1 MCGGIISESL
11 VQALATEGINLPP
24 TVVTRGIESYVLH
37 MDVGTARIETPL
49 HEMRIGAMHRGA
61 GPRGTKDSPWRSF
74 DGFLLDLAIQ
84 KGAQWMRAR
93 VEEITWP
100 QGRPQVKARGGAPQD
115 YDLLGVAVGVN
126 AGSLKLF
133 EGSGLGY
140 QAPGVAKT
148 YISEFHLG
156 QAKIAEL
163 FGHSMHV
170 FLLNIPRLE
179 FAALIP
185 KGDFLTF
192 CMLGRD
198 IDDALVQAFFN
209 STEVRACLPP
219 ELVAPKA
226 ACHCSPRI
234 NVRGAYPPFADRVV
248 FLGDCGVSRLYKD
261 GIGAAYRTAKAA
273 AVTAV
278 FQGIS
283 REDFRRHFW
292 PACRQINNDNRVGK
306 VVFAITRLIQA
317 QRFARRG
324 ILRMVVREQQRAGSR
339 RRMSK
344 VLWNTFTGS
353 APYWEIFLNS
363 LHPAYLGRLLWETVL
378 GLGSRR
384 QTPVDER
391 TP

>member
-1 MCGGIISESL
+1 
-11 VQALATEGINLPP
+11 
-24 TVVTRGIESYVLH
+24 
-37 MDVGTARIETPL
+37 
-49 HEMRIGAMHRGA
+49 
-61 GPRGTKDSPWRSF
+61 
-74 DGFLLDLAIQ
+74 
-84 KGAQWMRAR
+84 
-93 VEEITWP
+93 
-100 QGRPQVKARGGAPQD
+100 
-115 YDLLGVAVGVN
+115 
-126 AGSLKLF
+126 
-133 EGSGLGY
+133 
-140 QAPGVAKT
+140 
-148 YISEFHLG
+148 
-156 QAKIAEL
+156 
-163 FGHSMHV
+163 
-170 FLLNIPRLE
+170 
-179 FAALIP
+179 
-185 KGDFLTF
+185 
-192 CMLGRD
+192 MLGRD

-209 STEVRACLPP
+209 SAEVRACLPP
-219 ELVAPKA
+219 ELVSPKA

-273 AVTAV
+273 AVTAI

-283 REDFRRHFW
+283 QEDFRRHFW

-306 VVFAITRLIQA
+306 LVFAITRLIQT

-324 ILRMVVREQQRAGSR
+324 ILRMVMREQQQAGSR
-339 RRMSK
+339 RRMSQ

-384 QTPVDER
+384 QTPSAER